1 MRNTNL
7 TNVTMRNR
15 RRFLPILAA
24 VAALGL
30 VLAAC
35 GDDKT
40 TTATDSGTGS
50 TTPKPSVTIGIQDFG
65 ESEVLANVYG
75 ELLTAKGYE
84 VKYKKLG
91 GYRDVVY
98 STFAATSGGID
109 FTAEY
114 AGSALEFLLK
124 QAGKPTG
131 VAGAD
136 AKANADA
143 LRPLLKDL
151 KLTAFAPA
159 AAIDTNA
166 LVVTKDVA
174 TAKGLAKISDLTPD
188 LRLGGPPDCATN
200 PFCIPG
206 IKDSYGIDLSANF
219 VSLDGGGPKTKAALE
234 GNEIDVAV
242 IFSSDSS
249 LATKPWVA
257 LEDDKKL
264 FTADAVIPVL
274 TQKLADA
281 GGESFESLIDSVSA
295 KLTTE
300 KLIGMNKSFDVDK
313 EDAKDIAKTFLTDAG
328 LL

>member
-1 MRNTNL
+1 MRNVNL

-15 RRFLPILAA
+15 RRFVPILAA
-24 VAALGL
+24 IAALGL

-40 TTATDSGTGS
+40 TDTSTPAD

-75 ELLTAKGYE
+75 ELLSAKGYD

-98 STFAATSGGID
+98 STFAATTGGID

-114 AGSALEFLLK
+114 AASALEFLLK
-124 QAGKPTG
+124 QSGKPTG
-131 VAGAD
+131 VAGPD
-136 AKANADA
+136 AKANAEA

-151 KLTAFAPA
+151 QLTAFAPA
-159 AAIDTNA
+159 PAIDANS

-174 TAKGLAKISDLTPD
+174 AAKSLTKISDLTPD
-188 LRLGGPPDCATN
+188 LRLGGPPDCLTN

-206 IKDSYGIDLSANF
+206 IKEKYGIDLSANF
-219 VSLDGGGPKTKAALE
+219 VSLDGGGPKTKEALN

-257 LEDDKKL
+257 LDDDKQL

-281 GGESFESLIDSVSA
+281 GGESFESLVDSVSA

>member
-1 MRNTNL
+1 MRNANL

-15 RRFLPILAA
+15 RIVPILAA
-24 VAALGL
+24 VAALGI

-35 GDDKT
+35 GDDTT
-40 TTATDSGTGS
+40 TTADDGNTAA
-50 TTPKPSVTIGIQDFG
+50 KPSVTIGIQDFG

-75 ELLTAKGYE
+75 ELLSAKGYT
-84 VKYKKLG
+84 VTYKKLG

-98 STFAATSGGID
+98 STLTTDPPGID

-124 QAGKPTG
+124 EAGKPTG
-131 VAGAD
+131 VAGPD

-143 LRPLLKDL
+143 LRPLLEAKQ
-151 KLTAFAPA
+151 LTAFAVSGA
-159 AAIDTNA
+159 VDTNS

-174 TAKGLAKISDLTPD
+174 TAKSLTKISDLTPD

-206 IKDSYGIDLSANF
+206 IQDTYGIDLSANF

-242 IFSSDSS
+242 IFSSDSA

-257 LEDDKKL
+257 LTDDKQL

-274 TQKLADA
+274 TKKLADA
-281 GGESFESLIDSVSA
+281 GGENFESLVDNVSA

-300 KLIGMNKSFDVDK
+300 QLIGMNKSFDVDK
-313 EDAKDIAKTFLTDAG
+313 DDAKDIAKRFLTEAG